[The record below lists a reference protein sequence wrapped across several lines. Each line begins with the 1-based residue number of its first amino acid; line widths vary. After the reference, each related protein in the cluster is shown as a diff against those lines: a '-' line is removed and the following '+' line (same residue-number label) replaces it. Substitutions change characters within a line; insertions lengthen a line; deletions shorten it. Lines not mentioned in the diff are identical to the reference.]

1 MFEYRVAAR
10 GRGPL
15 SALAVI
21 LCGLLAATIGAGP
34 ASAYNPP
41 FAALVVDVKTGQV
54 LHEENADARR
64 FPASL
69 TKVMTLYMLFE
80 QLEAGRLRLDS
91 PLRVSARAAAE
102 PPSKLGVRAGST
114 ISVENAILALVTRS
128 ANDVAAVIAEN
139 ISGSVD
145 GFARLMTQRARE
157 LGMANT
163 TFRNASGLPN
173 PQQVSTARDL
183 ARLAIALQD
192 RFPQYYHY
200 FQRRSFNFNG
210 ATIGN
215 HNRLLG
221 RVTGVDGI
229 KTGFIRASGFNLM
242 TNAQH
247 NGRHIVTI
255 VLGGRS
261 GAHRDQIVQRLVE
274 RHLPRA
280 FAGARRTPLI
290 GRPSGASA
298 PMIAMAAPP
307 APPARPAD
315 LDPRPVATAP
325 LDLAGMRPAVA
336 SAPDANTV
344 TPGSLRAAPAAA
356 PASASAFAAVS
367 PALDVPL
374 PPAPIPDVQQTASL
388 VQPEPA
394 RPVAVTPTPIPPTPI
409 RELALEVAAEAVEP
423 APEPVLE
430 TVAVAALATD
440 VPLEIDVQAEGVA
453 EGSVSPWVIQIAAV
467 PSEDAAFD
475 MLQRAQS
482 RVGRMLINAVPFT
495 EEVQTRGA
503 TLYRA
508 RFSGFDEAGDAR
520 DACEK
525 LKSEGFDC
533 FAVRS

>member
-1 MFEYRVAAR
+1 MVEYRVAAR

-21 LCGLLAATIGAGP
+21 LCGLLAATIGAVP
-34 ASAYNPP
+34 ASAYSPP
-41 FAALVVDVKTGQV
+41 FSALVIDVKSGRV

-114 ISVENAILALVTRS
+114 IRVEDAILALVTRS
-128 ANDVAAVIAEN
+128 ANDVAAVVAEN
-139 ISGSVD
+139 VGGSVEE
-145 GFARLMTQRARE
+145 FARLMTQRARE
-157 LGMANT
+157 LGMTNT
-163 TFRNASGLPN
+163 TFRNASGLPDSR
-173 PQQVSTARDL
+173 QVSTARDL

-200 FQRRSFNFNG
+200 FQRRSFNFRG

-280 FAGARRTPLI
+280 YAGARRTPLI
-290 GRPSGASA
+290 GRPSGASI
-298 PMIAMAAPP
+298 PTIAMATPP
-307 APPARPAD
+307 SPPARPAD
-315 LDPRPVATAP
+315 LRPHLPAAP
-325 LDLAGMRPAVA
+325 LEIAGMRPAVA
-336 SAPDANTV
+336 SATGASTV
-344 TPGSLRAAPAAA
+344 TPGSLRASPGAA

-367 PALDVPL
+367 PGLEVPL
-374 PPAPIPDVQQTASL
+374 PPAPIPEGQHTATLRQPDMPAATADV
-388 VQPEPA
+388 V
-394 RPVAVTPTPIPPTPI
+394 VPTPIPPTPI
-409 RELALEVAAEAVEP
+409 RELAIEVTAGAATAAAEP
-423 APEPVLE
+423 APEPEPAL
-430 TVAVAALATD
+430 VAALDAAD
-440 VPLEIDVQAEGVA
+440 IPVEA
-453 EGSVSPWVIQIAAV
+453 EGSISPWVIQIAAV

-482 RVGRMLINAVPFT
+482 RAAGSLIHALPFT

-503 TLYRA
+503 RLYRA
-508 RFSGFDEAGDAR
+508 RFSGFDGASDAQEACRA
-520 DACEK
+520 
-525 LKSEGFDC
+525 LKSEGFEC